1 MFVFSSILGIDLVED
16 RVMMK
21 DRFLDRKPPYVDS
34 KVNQLKWLKMLIV
47 GLMMLMVDS
56 MINLFRL

>member
-34 KVNQLKWLKMLIV
+34 KVN
-47 GLMMLMVDS
+47 
-56 MINLFRL
+56 